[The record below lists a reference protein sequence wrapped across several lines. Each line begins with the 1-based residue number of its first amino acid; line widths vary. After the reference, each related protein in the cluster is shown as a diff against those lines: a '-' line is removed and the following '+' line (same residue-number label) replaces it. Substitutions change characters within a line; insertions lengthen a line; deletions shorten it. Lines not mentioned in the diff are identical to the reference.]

1 MYMLNVYAYQCN
13 VFEFNAEVYRIDML
27 GNSTGTD
34 TNVQLTQVD
43 WNG

>member
-1 MYMLNVYAYQCN
+1 MHIILYQCN

-34 TNVQLTQVD
+34 INVQLIQVD